1 MDYIPT
7 TDKERQEMLKQIG
20 VKSIDDLTHGLRPP
34 FHDKINLSRPMSEL
48 ELVNYMSSLSL
59 KNKPTKY
66 FIGAGS
72 YNHYIPAALNH
83 LILRGEFLTGY
94 TPYQPEMSQG
104 TLQAMYEFQSYICLL
119 TGMDVAN
126 GSLYD
131 GSSALAEAVLLS
143 SSYNRKNSI
152 FIKRGLNPEYF
163 RVLKTYCDGANLTI
177 ANEITEDTACV
188 IAQNPGFYGNIENL
202 QFLAEKAHN
211 AGALFIVCVVE
222 PTSLAVLKAPRDY
235 GADVVVGEGQ
245 SFGIPLNFGGPYL
258 GFIAVKSLLLKKIPG
273 RICGMTTD
281 SKGNQGFVLTYQA
294 REQHIRRE
302 RATSNI
308 TTNVA
313 LMAIAA
319 TIYLSLMGRDGLRAV
334 ATLSYKRAHLLYDR
348 LKVTGLKPL
357 NSKPFY
363 NEFVL
368 QAPPGVGTRIL
379 SNLLQNGILG
389 GLDIGEDKMLICC
402 TETNQV
408 EDIVSYTSIVKE
420 TISRK

>member
-7 TDKERQEMLKQIG
+7 TDKDKEEMLKQIG
-20 VKSIDDLTHGLRPP
+20 VKSIKDLTSGLRPA
-34 FHDKINLSRPMSEL
+34 FQDKIHLSSPMSEL
-48 ELVNYMSSLSL
+48 ELVNHMKKLSL
-59 KNKPTKY
+59 RNRPTKY
-66 FIGAGS
+66 FVGAGS
-72 YNHYIPAALNH
+72 YNHYIPAAVSH
-83 LILRGEFLTGY
+83 LIQRGEFLTGY

-119 TGMDVAN
+119 TGMDIAN

-143 SSYNRKNSI
+143 CSYNRKNSI
-152 FIKRGLNPEYF
+152 FIKSGLNPEYF
-163 RVLKTYCDGANLTI
+163 RVLKTYCDGADLTI

-188 IAQNPGFYGNIENL
+188 IAQNPDFLGNIENL
-202 QFLAEKAHN
+202 EFLAKKAHD

-222 PTSLAVLKAPRDY
+222 PTSLAVLKAPGDY

-258 GFIAVKSLLLKKIPG
+258 GFIAVKSFLLKKIPG

-334 ATLSYKRAHLLYDR
+334 ATLSHKRAHLLYDR

-379 SNLLQNGILG
+379 SNLLRNGILG
-389 GLDIGEDKMLICC
+389 GLDLGKDKMLICC

-408 EDIVSYTSIVKE
+408 EDIVSYASIVKE

>member
-7 TDKERQEMLKQIG
+7 TDKDKEEMLKQIG
-20 VKSIDDLTHGLRPP
+20 VKSIEDLTSGLSSA
-34 FHDKINLSRPMSEL
+34 FQDKIHLSSPMSEL
-48 ELVNYMSSLSL
+48 ELVNHMKRLSL
-59 KNKPTKY
+59 RNILTKY
-66 FIGAGS
+66 FVGAGS
-72 YNHYIPAALNH
+72 YNHYIPAAVSH
-83 LILRGEFLTGY
+83 LIQRGEFLTGY

-119 TGMDVAN
+119 TGMDIAN

-143 SSYNRKNSI
+143 CSYNGKNSI
-152 FIKRGLNPEYF
+152 FIKNGLNPEYF
-163 RVLKTYCDGANLTI
+163 RVLKTYCDGADLTI

-188 IAQNPGFYGNIENL
+188 IAQNPDFYGNIESL

-222 PTSLAVLKAPRDY
+222 PTSLAVLKAPGDY

-245 SFGIPLNFGGPYL
+245 SFGIPVNFGGPYL
-258 GFIAVKSLLLKKIPG
+258 GFIAVKSFLLKKIPG

-319 TIYLSLMGRDGLRAV
+319 TIYLSLMGRDGLRNV
-334 ATLSYKRAHLLYDR
+334 ATLSYKRAHLLCDR
-348 LKVTGLKPL
+348 LKSTGLKPL

-368 QAPPGVGTRIL
+368 QAPPGMGIRIL
-379 SNLLQNGILG
+379 SNLIQNGILG
-389 GLDIGEDKMLICC
+389 GLDLGEDKMLICC

-408 EDIVSYTSIVKE
+408 EDIVSYASIVKE
-420 TISRK
+420 TISQK

>member
-7 TDKERQEMLKQIG
+7 TDKDKQEMLKQIG
-20 VKSIDDLTHGLRPP
+20 VKSIEDLTSGLRPAIQ
-34 FHDKINLSRPMSEL
+34 DKIHLSSPLSEL
-48 ELVNYMSSLSL
+48 ELVNHMKRLSL
-59 KNKPTKY
+59 RNKPTKY
-66 FIGAGS
+66 FVGAGS
-72 YNHYIPAALNH
+72 YNHYIPAAVSH
-83 LILRGEFLTGY
+83 LIQRGEFLTGY

-119 TGMDVAN
+119 TGMDIAN

-143 SSYNRKNSI
+143 CSYNGKNSI

-163 RVLKTYCDGANLTI
+163 RVLKTYCDGADLTI

-188 IAQNPGFYGNIENL
+188 IAQNPDFYGNIENL

-211 AGALFIVCVVE
+211 AGALFIVSVVE
-222 PTSLAVLKAPRDY
+222 PTSLAVLKAPGDY

-245 SFGIPLNFGGPYL
+245 SFGIPVNFGGPYL
-258 GFIAVKSLLLKKIPG
+258 GFIAVKSFLLKKIPG

-389 GLDIGEDKMLICC
+389 GLYLGEDKMLICC

-408 EDIVSYTSIVKE
+408 EDIISYASIVKE
-420 TISRK
+420 TISQK

>member
-7 TDKERQEMLKQIG
+7 TDKDKEEMLKQIG
-20 VKSIDDLTHGLRPP
+20 VKSIKDLTSGLRPA
-34 FHDKINLSRPMSEL
+34 FQDKIHLSSPMSEL
-48 ELVNYMSSLSL
+48 ELVNHMKRLSL
-59 KNKPTKY
+59 RNTPTKY
-66 FIGAGS
+66 FVGAGS
-72 YNHYIPAALNH
+72 YNHYIPAAVSH
-83 LILRGEFLTGY
+83 LIQRGEFLTGY

-119 TGMDVAN
+119 TGMDIAN

-143 SSYNRKNSI
+143 CSYNGKNSI
-152 FIKRGLNPEYF
+152 FIESALNPEYF
-163 RVLKTYCDGANLTI
+163 RVLKTYCDGADLTI

-188 IAQNPGFYGNIENL
+188 IAQNPDFYGNIENL
-202 QFLAEKAHN
+202 EFLAKKAHN

-222 PTSLAVLKAPRDY
+222 PTSLAVLKAPGDY

-258 GFIAVKSLLLKKIPG
+258 GFIAVKSFLLKKIPG

-334 ATLSYKRAHLLYDR
+334 ATLSHKRAHLLYDR

-389 GLDIGEDKMLICC
+389 GLDLGKDKMLICC

-408 EDIVSYTSIVKE
+408 EDIVSYASIVKE

>member
-7 TDKERQEMLKQIG
+7 TDKDKQEMLKQIG
-20 VKSIDDLTHGLRPP
+20 VKSIEDLTSGLRPAIQ
-34 FHDKINLSRPMSEL
+34 DKIHLSSPMSEL
-48 ELVNYMSSLSL
+48 ELVNHMKRLSL
-59 KNKPTKY
+59 RNKPTKY
-66 FIGAGS
+66 FVGAGS
-72 YNHYIPAALNH
+72 YNHYIPAAVSH
-83 LILRGEFLTGY
+83 LIQRGEFLTGY

-104 TLQAMYEFQSYICLL
+104 TLQAMYEFQSYVCLL
-119 TGMDVAN
+119 TGMDIAN

-143 SSYNRKNSI
+143 CSYNGKNCI

-188 IAQNPGFYGNIENL
+188 IAQNPDFYGNIENL

-222 PTSLAVLKAPRDY
+222 PTSLAVLKAPGDY

-245 SFGIPLNFGGPYL
+245 SFGIPVNFGGPYL
-258 GFIAVKSLLLKKIPG
+258 GFIAVKSFLLKKIPG

-334 ATLSYKRAHLLYDR
+334 ATLSYNRAHLLYGK
-348 LKVTGLKPL
+348 LKRTGLKPL

-368 QAPPGVGTRIL
+368 QAPPGMGIKIL

-389 GLDIGEDKMLICC
+389 GLDLGEDKMLICC
-402 TETNQV
+402 TETNQA
-408 EDIVSYTSIVKE
+408 EDIISYASIVKE
-420 TISRK
+420 TISQK

>member
-7 TDKERQEMLKQIG
+7 TDKDKEEMLKQIG
-20 VKSIDDLTHGLRPP
+20 VKSIKDLTSGLRPA
-34 FHDKINLSRPMSEL
+34 FQDKIHLSSPMSEL
-48 ELVNYMSSLSL
+48 ELVNHMKKLSL
-59 KNKPTKY
+59 RNRPTKY
-66 FIGAGS
+66 FVGAGS
-72 YNHYIPAALNH
+72 YNHYIPAAVSH
-83 LILRGEFLTGY
+83 LIQRGEFLTGY

-119 TGMDVAN
+119 TGMDIAN

-143 SSYNRKNSI
+143 CSYNRKNSI
-152 FIKRGLNPEYF
+152 FIKSGLNPEYF
-163 RVLKTYCDGANLTI
+163 RVLKTYCDGADLTI

-188 IAQNPGFYGNIENL
+188 IAQNPDFLGNIENL
-202 QFLAEKAHN
+202 EFLAKKAHD

-222 PTSLAVLKAPRDY
+222 PTSLAVLKAPGDY

-258 GFIAVKSLLLKKIPG
+258 GFIAVKSFLLKRIPG

-334 ATLSYKRAHLLYDR
+334 ATLSHKRAHLLYDR

-389 GLDIGEDKMLICC
+389 GLDLGKDKMLICC

-408 EDIVSYTSIVKE
+408 EDIVSYASIVKE
-420 TISRK
+420 TVSRK

>member
-7 TDKERQEMLKQIG
+7 TDKDKEEMLKLIG
-20 VKSIDDLTHGLRPP
+20 VKSIDDLTSGLRPALQ
-34 FHDKINLSRPMSEL
+34 DKIHLSSPLSEL
-48 ELVNYMSSLSL
+48 ELINHMKKLSL
-59 KNKPTKY
+59 RNKLTKY
-66 FIGAGS
+66 FVGAGS
-72 YNHYIPAALNH
+72 YNHYIPAAVSH
-83 LILRGEFLTGY
+83 LIQRGEFLTGY

-104 TLQAMYEFQSYICLL
+104 TLKAMYEFQSYICLL
-119 TGMDVAN
+119 TGMDIAN

-131 GSSALAEAVLLS
+131 GSSALAEAMLLS
-143 SSYNRKNSI
+143 SSYKGKNSI

-163 RVLKTYCDGANLTI
+163 RVLKTYCDGADLAI

-188 IAQNPGFYGNIENL
+188 IAQYPDFYGNIENL
-202 QFLAEKAHN
+202 QFMAERAHN

-222 PTSLAVLKAPRDY
+222 PTSLAFLKAPGDY

-245 SFGIPLNFGGPYL
+245 SFGIPVNFGGPYL
-258 GFIAVKSLLLKKIPG
+258 GFIAVKNFLLKKIPG
-273 RICGMTTD
+273 RICGLTTD
-281 SKGNQGFVLTYQA
+281 SKGNRGFVLTYQA

-334 ATLSYKRAHLLYDR
+334 ATLSYNRAHLLYGKLR
-348 LKVTGLKPL
+348 STGLKSL
-357 NSKPFY
+357 DSKPFY

-368 QAPPGVGTRIL
+368 QAPPGMGTRIL

-389 GLDIGEDKMLICC
+389 GLDLGEDKILICC
-402 TETNQV
+402 TEMNQV
-408 EDIVSYTSIVKE
+408 EDILSFASIVKE
-420 TISRK
+420 TISQK

>member
-7 TDKERQEMLKQIG
+7 TDEDKEEMLKQIG
-20 VKSIDDLTHGLRPP
+20 VKSIKDLTSGLRPA
-34 FHDKINLSRPMSEL
+34 FQDKIHLSSPMSEL
-48 ELVNYMSSLSL
+48 ELVNHMKRLSL

-66 FIGAGS
+66 FVGAGS
-72 YNHYIPAALNH
+72 YNHYIPAAVSH
-83 LILRGEFLTGY
+83 LIQRGEFLTGY

-119 TGMDVAN
+119 TGMDIAN

-143 SSYNRKNSI
+143 CSYNGKNSI
-152 FIKRGLNPEYF
+152 FIKSGLNPEYF
-163 RVLKTYCDGANLTI
+163 RVLKTYCDGADLTI
-177 ANEITEDTACV
+177 ANEITEDTACI
-188 IAQNPGFYGNIENL
+188 IAQNPDFYGNIENL

-222 PTSLAVLKAPRDY
+222 PTSLAVLKAPGDY
-235 GADVVVGEGQ
+235 GADVVVGDGQ

-258 GFIAVKSLLLKKIPG
+258 GFIAVKSFLLKKIPG

-389 GLDIGEDKMLICC
+389 GLDLGEDKMLMCC

-408 EDIVSYTSIVKE
+408 EDIVSYASIVKE

>member
-7 TDKERQEMLKQIG
+7 TDKDKEEMLKQIG
-20 VKSIDDLTHGLRPP
+20 VKSIKDLTSGLRPA
-34 FHDKINLSRPMSEL
+34 FQDKIHLSSPMSEL
-48 ELVNYMSSLSL
+48 ELVNHMKKLSL
-59 KNKPTKY
+59 RNKPTKY
-66 FIGAGS
+66 FVGAGS
-72 YNHYIPAALNH
+72 YNHYIPAAVSH
-83 LILRGEFLTGY
+83 LIQRGEFLTGY

-119 TGMDVAN
+119 TGMDIAN

-143 SSYNRKNSI
+143 CSYNEKNSI

-163 RVLKTYCDGANLTI
+163 RVLKTYCDGADLTI

-188 IAQNPGFYGNIENL
+188 IAQNPDFYGNIENL

-222 PTSLAVLKAPRDY
+222 PTSLAVLKAPGDY

-258 GFIAVKSLLLKKIPG
+258 GFIAVKSFLLKKIPG

-319 TIYLSLMGRDGLRAV
+319 TIYLSLVGRDGLRAV

-348 LKVTGLKPL
+348 LKVLGLKPL
-357 NSKPFY
+357 SSKPFY

-379 SNLLQNGILG
+379 SNLLQNSILG
-389 GLDIGEDKMLICC
+389 GLDLGEDKMLICC

-408 EDIVSYTSIVKE
+408 EDIVSYASIVKE